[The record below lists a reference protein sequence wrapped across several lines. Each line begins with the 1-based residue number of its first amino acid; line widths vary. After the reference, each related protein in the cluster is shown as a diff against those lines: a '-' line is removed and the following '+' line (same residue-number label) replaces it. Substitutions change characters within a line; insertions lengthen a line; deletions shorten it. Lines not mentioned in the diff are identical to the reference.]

1 MVFILKLW
9 SGVLLSFGYRSFSC
23 DTGYHSYLTWCYGV
37 SFYCSYDFIS
47 ITFLQFDYEVPF
59 VLLLGVGEELSEI
72 CWASWIS
79 WVLIFIKFLVFIYEN
94 TFSVPLFFFWN
105 LATHIW
111 VCMFLFLVIFL
122 FYSFWIISVVT
133 NRLN

>member
-59 VLLLGVGEELSEI
+59 VLLLGVGEELSVWDLLSFLNLLGSNI
-72 CWASWIS
+72 YQ
-79 WVLIFIKFLVFIYEN
+79 IFGLYLWKYFFCSSLLFLDSSN
-94 TFSVPLFFFWN
+94 TYLSLHVSFSSYFSVLF
-105 LATHIW
+105 I
-111 VCMFLFLVIFL
+111 
-122 FYSFWIISVVT
+122 
-133 NRLN
+133 LNYFCGNQ